1 MSTSDK
7 CLYSPT
13 FCVYDL
19 DYSDNGLS
27 IHLHSFLM
35 FENNGY
41 PPPVSSW
48 FNSVPTTAS
57 SGFKSCNHLIH
68 CQTRGRL
75 KIQNKIDC
83 RCLKKCCTKIVIFLY
98 IDACTLSFYYHDNF
112 KIFNRRFIKLMADY
126 CYIER
131 QI

>member
-27 IHLHSFLM
+27 IHLHSFLT

-41 PPPVSSW
+41 LPPSPR
-48 FNSVPTTAS
+48 
-57 SGFKSCNHLIH
+57 LI
-68 CQTRGRL
+68 L
-75 KIQNKIDC
+75 
-83 RCLKKCCTKIVIFLY
+83 V
-98 IDACTLSFYYHDNF
+98 
-112 KIFNRRFIKLMADY
+112 
-126 CYIER
+126 
-131 QI
+131 

>member
-27 IHLHSFLM
+27 IHLHSFLT

-41 PPPVSSW
+41 PPPPPS
-48 FNSVPTTAS
+48 
-57 SGFKSCNHLIH
+57 HLGLTPS
-68 CQTRGRL
+68 QRL
-75 KIQNKIDC
+75 QVQGSN
-83 RCLKKCCTKIVIFLY
+83 LVIIWY
-98 IDACTLSFYYHDNF
+98 IAKQEGD
-112 KIFNRRFIKLMADY
+112 
-126 CYIER
+126 
-131 QI
+131 